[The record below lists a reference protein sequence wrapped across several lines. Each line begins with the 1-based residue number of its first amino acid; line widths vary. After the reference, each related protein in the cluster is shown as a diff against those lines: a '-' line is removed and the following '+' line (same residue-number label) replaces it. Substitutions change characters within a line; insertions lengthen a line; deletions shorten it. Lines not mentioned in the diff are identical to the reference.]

1 MAEAEHLEQEEH
13 EGYRVGQRI
22 KHPQFGEKRQAISVT
37 LGAPVRLS
45 VDMK

>member
-1 MAEAEHLEQEEH
+1 
-13 EGYRVGQRI
+13 VF
-22 KHPQFGEKRQAISVT
+22 KHPQFGEKRQAVSVT